1 MYSTPSRSGQ
11 SKAAGIADAPT
22 TKESVNIGVLL
33 IEIIVAGRVEGT
45 IACLTMQRFKSPRK
59 QLAAYTV
66 DVTIYAVSVVVAV
79 AVVRIVAIVAVVAV
93 VAVVIV

>member
-11 SKAAGIADAPT
+11 SKAAGVADAT

-33 IEIIVAGRVEGT
+33 IEIIVTGRVEGT

-79 AVVRIVAIVAVVAV
+79 VGVVAIVAVVAV

>member
-1 MYSTPSRSGQ
+1 V
-11 SKAAGIADAPT
+11 DAPT

-33 IEIIVAGRVEGT
+33 IEIIVTARVEGT

-66 DVTIYAVSVVVAV
+66 DVTTYPVSVVVV
-79 AVVRIVAIVAVVAV
+79 AVVGVVAIVAVVAV
-93 VAVVIV
+93 VAVVNV